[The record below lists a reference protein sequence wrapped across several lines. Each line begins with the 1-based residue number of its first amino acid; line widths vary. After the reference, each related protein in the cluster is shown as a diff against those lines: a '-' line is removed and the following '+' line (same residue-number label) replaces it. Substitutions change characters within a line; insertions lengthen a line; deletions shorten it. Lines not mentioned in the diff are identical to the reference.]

1 MILIKIF
8 IKTIYSKEIVRE
20 LKIDRLLNII
30 MNNLLRFNATGIIIS
45 ILFLLNNKVS
55 STPTTEDGFFEKSL
69 LCKIFRGWRI
79 NL

>member
-1 MILIKIF
+1 MILFKIF

-45 ILFLLNNKVS
+45 ILFLLN
-55 STPTTEDGFFEKSL
+55 
-69 LCKIFRGWRI
+69 
-79 NL
+79 